1 MRNNNNNNNKLAR
14 IYMRPPQPD
23 VMLFVPSSFYVP
35 QVYNHNFYWK
45 SLSPDGGGEP
55 VGDLYDDIVESFG
68 TYEYFM
74 DNFTSAASGH
84 FGSGWAWLVQ
94 KPDGCLDV
102 SVFRVMVL
110 FSFQKF
116 RGSIFFVL
124 IFFILTYFLFLFW
137 FCPECARDAFGD
149 LFRVWRVRRA
159 AL

>member
-1 MRNNNNNNNKLAR
+1 MLHTEGTVFNNAA
-14 IYMRPPQPD
+14 
-23 VMLFVPSSFYVP
+23 

-102 SVFRVMVL
+102 VDTHDASNPVVEDLGNPLLTCDVWEHAYYIDYRNL
-110 FSFQKF
+110 
-116 RGSIFFVL
+116 RGDYIDGWWALVNWDFANENYL
-124 IFFILTYFLFLFW
+124 Q
-137 FCPECARDAFGD
+137 A
-149 LFRVWRVRRA
+149 WRRTSRSLPTVKTSP
-159 AL
+159 